1 MSQSLFETECQEA
14 VGRLKSALIELFDAA
29 NADHKKPQDVA
40 RQLGVNKTLTWNIA
54 RFLDAPVAM
63 EALSFAPGASSISR
77 VADAFPGG
85 KRLAEMKQRVRD
97 AAMAIDAMVERH
109 AGDRST
115 LELILDNVLPAEDQR
130 LEVSRRYTFRGQSGI
145 FGVQARTRLST
156 WFVAPN
162 PEDPTRLD
170 LATIRGYVRVRRLR
184 ANVEWPIFKT
194 RVWRTGDQSSEE
206 SPRVPLDERAT
217 VEAPL
222 LYDFCQGDVPKVELT
237 TTPEGAN
244 YMLRNGPVGNA
255 GAFDVFAGELLRN
268 GESRYAVNGD
278 DIGEVGTSI
287 TTPSE
292 HFVFDLL
299 YHKSLTN
306 MDQLEAIVFGQIYP
320 QGERTPASD
329 DPRVLPLKPRVVR
342 IAGSPPTVATPL
354 VPRYAE
360 MVQSVFERGGWD
372 PRDFVGMRLEM
383 DYPPLHSQVMLRFQ
397 LEARER

>member
-1 MSQSLFETECQEA
+1 MSQSHFEIECQEV

-54 RFLDAPVAM
+54 RFLDAPVAL
-63 EALSFAPGASSISR
+63 EALSFAPGAASITK

-97 AAMAIDAMVERH
+97 AASAIDEMVERH

-162 PEDPTRLD
+162 TEDPTRLD
-170 LATIRGYVRVRRLR
+170 LATLRGYARVRRLR
-184 ANVEWPIFKT
+184 PNVEWPIFKT
-194 RVWRTGDQSSEE
+194 RVWRTEGQTSEE
-206 SPRVPLDERAT
+206 RPFTPLDPRAS
-217 VEAPL
+217 VENPL
-222 LYDFCQGDVPKVELT
+222 LLDFCQGDVPKVELT
-237 TTPEGAN
+237 ATPEGTN
-244 YMLRNGPVGNA
+244 YMLRSGLVGNA
-255 GAFDVFAGELLRN
+255 GAFDVFAGELLRS
-268 GESRYAVNGD
+268 GEDRFAAPGD

-292 HFVFDLL
+292 HLVFDLL
-299 YHKSLTN
+299 YHRSLTN
-306 MDQLEAIVFGQIYP
+306 LDHVESLVFGQIYP

-342 IAGSPPTVATPL
+342 IAGSPPAVATTR

-360 MVQSVFERGGWD
+360 MVQMVFDRAGWS
-372 PRDFVGMRLEM
+372 PNDFVGMRVEI
-383 DYPPLHSQVMLRFQ
+383 DYPPLHSQVMLRFP
-397 LEARER
+397 LERRAP